1 MPHLDILPTMLEN
14 DKRNTGSFVK
24 TLDQKGYIPEG
35 SDHISKN
42 FPQENICLFHAT
54 KIGMYRVEYYES
66 RTKLKRGLG
75 KECISKCNDQTEHLH
90 LRQELEKLHYLFPS
104 YSGEFSQLAS
114 PNCYLISIE
123 IKY

>member
-42 FPQENICLFHAT
+42 VP
-54 KIGMYRVEYYES
+54 
-66 RTKLKRGLG
+66 
-75 KECISKCNDQTEHLH
+75 CNKDRDVQGRIL
-90 LRQELEKLHYLFPS
+90 
-104 YSGEFSQLAS
+104 
-114 PNCYLISIE
+114 
-123 IKY
+123 